1 MSIDNINNFVKKSSI
16 HIANINRA
24 LKNTKSDVM
33 ADFIQV
39 KNNDIVISTNKITN
53 LLDFQT
59 IKNYIKNTC
68 SIKAD

>member
-1 MSIDNINNFVKKSSI
+1 MSIDNINNFVKESSI